1 MEMRALFV
9 RLPAAQVA
17 EIDEAAARLRTTKQ
31 ALVGSLLA
39 TRLPGTVGVAEPLAG
54 APDVLTFDEL
64 VELLRLP
71 ADAVRARV
79 EAGDLPG
86 RRFGDEWRF
95 ARHAVL
101 AWLSGSD
108 ASRHTGFGAAQ

>member
-17 EIDEAAARLRTTKQ
+17 EIDEACARLRTTKQ

-39 TRLPGTVGVAEPLAG
+39 AQLPTAVGVAEPASG
-54 APDVLTFDEL
+54 AIEVLTFDEL

-71 ADAVRARV
+71 ADGVRARV

-101 AWLSGSD
+101 DWLAGSD
-108 ASRHTGFGAAQ
+108 ASRSTGFGASR

>member
-17 EIDEAAARLRTTKQ
+17 ELDEAVARLRTTKQ

-39 TRLPGTVGVAEPLAG
+39 AQLQSTVGVAEPIAG
-54 APDVLTFDEL
+54 APEVLTFDEL
-64 VELLRLP
+64 VDLLRLP
-71 ADAVRARV
+71 PDAVRARV

-86 RRFGDEWRF
+86 RRFGDDWRF

-101 AWLSGSD
+101 DWLAGSD
-108 ASRHTGFGAAQ
+108 ASRHTGFGTSR

>member
-17 EIDEAAARLRTTKQ
+17 EIDEAVARLRTTKQ

-39 TRLPGTVGVAEPLAG
+39 ARLPDAVGVAEPIAG
-54 APDVLTFDEL
+54 APEVLTFDEL
-64 VELLRLP
+64 VDLLRLAP
-71 ADAVRARV
+71 DVVRARV
-79 EAGDLPG
+79 EAGDVPG
-86 RRFGDEWRF
+86 RRFGDDWRF

-101 AWLSGSD
+101 DWLAGSD
-108 ASRHTGFGAAQ
+108 ASRHTGFGTSR